1 MAARRVSPITEAKS
15 YLPPATTPEAR
26 EQQLTGMAYDLVE
39 RQMRDGTASSQV
51 LSIFLKSGS
60 QRERLE
66 LEKLRS
72 ENEFLRAKVDAA
84 ASAKNVEELYG
95 QALNAMRRY
104 KGEQVDEEADDPYA

>member
-1 MAARRVSPITEAKS
+1 MAARRVSQIAEAKS

-39 RQMRDGTASSQV
+39 RQIREGTASSQV

-66 LEKLRS
+66 MEKLRS
-72 ENEFLRAKVDAA
+72 ENEFLKAKVEAA
-84 ASAKNVEELYG
+84 ASAKNVEALYG
-95 QALNAMRRY
+95 EALNAMRRY
-104 KGEQVDEEADDPYA
+104 KGEQIDEEPDPYA